1 MAPTSTSNTTS
12 NRYAPTVVQTVYIH
26 EAVVVQW
33 KKGDRDD
40 FPFSVP
46 NMASPT
52 FVHTW
57 IPGSELQDYDGGA
70 GSSHG
75 VGFGGG
81 MIAIIVV
88 CTIVGL
94 IVFLGLLCCAKRAL
108 EPSKDARNRAPPGSS
123 TELDQRRKVQA

>member
-75 VGFGGG
+75 GGGLGGG

-108 EPSKDARNRAPPGSS
+108 ETKQRCQKPGAAWVV
-123 TELDQRRKVQA
+123 DGA